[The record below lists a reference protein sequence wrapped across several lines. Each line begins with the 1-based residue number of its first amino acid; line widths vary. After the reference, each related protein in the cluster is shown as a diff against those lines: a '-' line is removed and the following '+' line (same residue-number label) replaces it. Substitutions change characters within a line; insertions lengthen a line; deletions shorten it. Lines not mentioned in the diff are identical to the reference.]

1 MADDG
6 GQVTQLLKAMRA
18 GDPQAAQGL
27 LPLVYAELHRLAKS
41 YMRRE
46 RPDHTL
52 QATALINEAYL
63 RLAGEEID
71 WKNRAHF
78 IGLSAQVM
86 RRVLVDHA
94 RAHNAESKTGDPK
107 QVTGRTITYIFMAHR
122 CSSCLSPLL
131 GERDIYLCPAG
142 EELTYFASYKDANGV
157 RRHAY
162 RPATSA
168 CRNCAYRDQCAIK
181 KAPASW
187 RRKITRIEEPAAT
200 IAFKTRMMTEEAK
213 QIYKQRSQIAEFP
226 HAWIKQR
233 CGLRQFRCRGRW
245 KASMEA
251 TWACLS
257 YNITRWFCIRRKL
270 HAAAVA

>member
-1 MADDG
+1 MEADG

-18 GDPQAAQGL
+18 GDAQAAQDL

-94 RAHNAESKTGDPK
+94 RAHNAE
-107 QVTGRTITYIFMAHR
+107 HR
-122 CSSCLSPLL
+122 GGGLKRV
-131 GERDIYLCPAG
+131 EMQ
-142 EELTYFASYKDANGV
+142 EELAISPEKLDQVQQIDDLLKKQKPRQAKVVELRYFGGLTFEEIGSLLEL
-157 RRHAY
+157 
-162 RPATSA
+162 TSRTVKTDWA
-168 CRNCAYRDQCAIK
+168 LARIWLVDQLQ
-181 KAPASW
+181 PG
-187 RRKITRIEEPAAT
+187 
-200 IAFKTRMMTEEAK
+200 AK
-213 QIYKQRSQIAEFP
+213 PPKEDSE
-226 HAWIKQR
+226 
-233 CGLRQFRCRGRW
+233 
-245 KASMEA
+245 
-251 TWACLS
+251 
-257 YNITRWFCIRRKL
+257 
-270 HAAAVA
+270 